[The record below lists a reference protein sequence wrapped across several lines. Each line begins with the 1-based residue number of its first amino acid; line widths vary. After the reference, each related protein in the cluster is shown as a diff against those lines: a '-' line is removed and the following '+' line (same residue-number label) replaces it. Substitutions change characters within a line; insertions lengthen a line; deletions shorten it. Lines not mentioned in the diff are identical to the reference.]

1 MRIAGFLLTILALTS
16 CDSASD
22 DAKRELEIVNKTG
35 RNLAERCR
43 AERKVADAHLAE
55 HNESEYGR
63 AKVTADI
70 TCRRAAQ
77 EGRF

>member
-1 MRIAGFLLTILALTS
+1 MRIAGVLLMFVALAS
-16 CDSASD
+16 CGSASD
-22 DAKRELEIVNKTG
+22 DAKRELEIVIKSGGNP
-35 RNLAERCR
+35 AERCR
-43 AERKVADAHLAE
+43 AERKVADAYLAE
-55 HNESEYGR
+55 HNESEYGI